1 MPIIR
6 EGQQY
11 MKEKIINFGQAEKKA
26 KERDSKI
33 NSIYEKLEGGG
44 SGGLSEE
51 ERTIML
57 QVLSKMSGGEEYFI
71 GKKKK
76 PTDRVRFV
84 QIITDN
90 INYLCK
96 IGYLT
101 NAEKAFLIDLIPYIE
116 FKTNILVE
124 CSNQDSDEIDTD
136 AATPSYLA
144 RKLGKGRSNLS
155 VLMNGLLEKGILAV
169 AESGMTTEDGRICS
183 SRTWFVNPNILC
195 CSPKDG
201 VDKATMKIFKK
212 SLRNFKVDGD
222 KKKHNLPIYLF

>member
-1 MPIIR
+1 MR
-6 EGQQY
+6 
-11 MKEKIINFGQAEKKA
+11 KIVNFEHAEKKA
-26 KERDSKI
+26 KVRDSKI
-33 NSIYEKLEGGG
+33 DSIYEKLEG

-51 ERTIML
+51 ERVIML

-124 CSNQDSDEIDTD
+124 CSDEDSDEIDTD

-144 RKLGKGRSNLS
+144 KKLGKGRSNLS

-169 AESGMTTEDGRICS
+169 AESGMTTDDGRICS

>member
-1 MPIIR
+1 
-6 EGQQY
+6 
-11 MKEKIINFGQAEKKA
+11 
-26 KERDSKI
+26 
-33 NSIYEKLEGGG
+33 
-44 SGGLSEE
+44 
-51 ERTIML
+51 ML

-124 CSNQDSDEIDTD
+124 CSDEDSDEIDVD

-144 RKLGKGRSNLS
+144 KKLGKGRSNLS

-169 AESGMTTEDGRICS
+169 AESGMTTDDGRICS

-201 VDKATMKIFKK
+201 VDKATMKIFG
-212 SLRNFKVDGD
+212 SGANIMED
-222 KKKHNLPIYLF
+222 KKKQSDS

>member
-1 MPIIR
+1 MTKQIID
-6 EGQQY
+6 
-11 MKEKIINFGQAEKKA
+11 FGQAEKKA

-33 NSIYEKLEGGG
+33 NSIYEKLEG
-44 SGGLSEE
+44 SSGLSEE
-51 ERTIML
+51 ERVIML

-124 CSNQDSDEIDTD
+124 CSDEDSDEIDAD